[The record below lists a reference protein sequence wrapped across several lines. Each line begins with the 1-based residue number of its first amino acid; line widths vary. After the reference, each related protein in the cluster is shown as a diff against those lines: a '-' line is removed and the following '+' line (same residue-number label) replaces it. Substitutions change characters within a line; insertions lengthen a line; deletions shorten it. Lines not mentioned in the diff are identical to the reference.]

1 MTILTC
7 PQILVPQVK
16 LEFSSILFLNSDM
29 PLALDGKEI

>member
-16 LEFSSILFLNSDM
+16 LEFSILFLNSDM